1 MTQNERIDKIL
12 SEYLSFLKY
21 PKSYNP
27 YNQSNLNIYWSG
39 MLSTPNLEVPTIVT
53 MNGIINKAYN
63 MGNENG
69 YTTAIIPFSNGTS
82 EYASVKT
89 AFIKYGTSVKIGK
102 INIKGEYFYLCNGVI
117 MDINKEILFMVTQS
131 YNPVATKEDAFTNV
145 YFNPKVFRKG
155 NAINKFIADI
165 LFPFIMEYK
174 INPAHFHTGHL
185 NIIMEEY
192 KGLYSVPLKSNPLE
206 TTNMAYG
213 ILDEYLES
221 VCATITQ

>member
-12 SEYLSFLKY
+12 SEYLSFLKI
-21 PKSYNP
+21 PKIYIP
-27 YNQSNLNIYWSG
+27 YGQTNLNIYWSG
-39 MLSTPNLEVPTIVT
+39 ILSTPNLEVPTIVS

-69 YTTAIIPFSNGTS
+69 YTTAIIPFINGIS

-89 AFIKYGTSVKIGK
+89 AFIKYGTCITIAK
-102 INIKGEYFYLCNGVI
+102 INIKGEYFYLGNGVI

-192 KGLYSVPLKSNPLE
+192 QGLYSVPLKSNPLE
-206 TTNMAYG
+206 TTNMAYKV
-213 ILDEYLES
+213 LDEYIES

>member
-12 SEYLSFLKY
+12 SDYLSFLKV

-27 YNQSNLNIYWSG
+27 YGQTDLNIYWSG

-53 MNGIINKAYN
+53 MNGIITKAYN
-63 MGNENG
+63 MGNQNG
-69 YTTAIIPFSNGTS
+69 YTTAIIPFNTYTS

-89 AFIKYGTSVKIGK
+89 AFIKYGTCVTIAK
-102 INIKGEYFYLCNGVI
+102 INIKGEYFYLGNGVI
-117 MDINKEILFMVTQS
+117 MDGNKEILFMVTQS
-131 YNPVATKEDAFTNV
+131 YNPIATREDAFTNV

-155 NAINKFIADI
+155 NAINKFIVDI
-165 LFPFIMEYK
+165 LFPFIIEYK
-174 INPAHFHTGHL
+174 INPSHRHTGHL
-185 NIIMEEY
+185 NVIMEEY
-192 KGLYSVPLKSNPLE
+192 QGLYFVSLKSNPLE